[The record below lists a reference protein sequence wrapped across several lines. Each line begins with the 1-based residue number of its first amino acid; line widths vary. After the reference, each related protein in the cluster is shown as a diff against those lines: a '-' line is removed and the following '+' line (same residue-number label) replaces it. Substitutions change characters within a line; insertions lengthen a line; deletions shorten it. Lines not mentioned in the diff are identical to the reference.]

1 MPVSS
6 VISAAIPDADILAL
20 LRGDALFA
28 DLSGSQLAR
37 LLGSL
42 HTLEFAAGDTL
53 YEKGAPAE
61 YLYVIEAG
69 ELQLTTPAGRT
80 VVLPGMRCGEEAA
93 CDTANYLCSVTAA
106 TRVRA
111 VQVPRDA
118 LAELVAKSPA
128 LRNKAWLTLMGYVGG
143 ESFLAPAPGKP
154 AAKKPAKPISRR
166 ELVGWLGVVLVP
178 PAIYF
183 LSGMAGLVVE
193 ASLFLA
199 ILSATVLMWLFNLAD
214 EFVPPLVAIT
224 AVLIVGLVPY
234 EVALAGFSS
243 RTLTTLVGVYAL
255 AAVISAS
262 GLSYRFMLWLLI
274 RLPDTP
280 FWHQAALL
288 LSGYLLSPIMP
299 SGNARLSLVLPF
311 YRDMIEGLNLPAHSK
326 SATALMAATFS
337 GAMLFSPML
346 LTSKSSNLT
355 AFGMLPV
362 QLQDQFQG
370 LFWFAAAG
378 VAALTVTAMH
388 LVVVRLC
395 FGRTAQAALP
405 KERLKRQL
413 ALLGDVTRPEKA
425 ALTGFLFFL
434 LGAGTAGWHQISPA
448 WLAAFLLVGLLL
460 MGLLSKKD
468 FQQKIDWPMI
478 FFLLSLDGLSR
489 AISYLGLD
497 TALAHSAGNMFDFVG
512 GKMVWFIPVA
522 LVVTLLLRLV
532 LPITA
537 GMIVAA
543 VILLPIGQAQ
553 FINPWVVV
561 FLTAMFSDIWFMPYQ
576 SSQYLQ
582 VMGSG
587 LDRYYKH
594 TDFLRYNHWMNL
606 ARLLAAYL
614 SIPYWEWLGLV

>member
-1 MPVSS
+1 MPL
-6 VISAAIPDADILAL
+6 SATLDSDALAL
-20 LRGDALFA
+20 LRQDPLFA

-37 LLGSL
+37 LLASL
-42 HTLEFAAGDTL
+42 HWVEFAAGETL
-53 YEKGAPAE
+53 YEHGTPARC
-61 YLYVIEAG
+61 LYVLQAG
-69 ELQLTTPAGRT
+69 ALQLSTPGGRT
-80 VVLPGMRCGEEAA
+80 LALAGMRCGEEAA
-93 CDTANYLCSVTAA
+93 GDTANYLCSASATAPVKA
-106 TRVRA
+106 LQLTRE
-111 VQVPRDA
+111 A
-118 LAELVAKSPA
+118 LAELAEKSPSLRSRA
-128 LRNKAWLTLMGYVGG
+128 LLALMGYVGG
-143 ESFLAPAPGKP
+143 ENFL
-154 AAKKPAKPISRR
+154 KPAKPAAPKTPKPISTR
-166 ELVGWLGVVLVP
+166 ELVGWLAVIGVP

-183 LSGMAGLVVE
+183 LSGMGGLVVE

-224 AVLIVGLVPY
+224 AVLIVGLVPS

-274 RLPDTP
+274 KLPDTP

-311 YRDMIEGLNLPAHSK
+311 YRDMIDGLNLPAQGK

-355 AFGMLPV
+355 AFGMLPL

-370 LFWFAAAG
+370 LFWLVAAG
-378 VAALTVTAMH
+378 VAALTVTAAH
-388 LVVVRLC
+388 LLVVRLC

-413 ALLGDVTRPEKA
+413 DLLGPISRPEKA

-434 LGAGTAGWHQISPA
+434 IGAGSAGWHQISPA
-448 WLAAFLLVGLLL
+448 WLAAFLLAGLLL

-497 TALAHSAGNMFDFVG
+497 TALAHSAGGLFDFVG
-512 GKMVWFIPVA
+512 GRMAWFIPVA

-543 VILLPIGQAQ
+543 VILIPIGQAQ

-561 FLTAMFSDIWFMPYQ
+561 FLTAMFSDIWFLPYQ

-582 VMGSG
+582 VQGSG

-594 TDFLRYNHWMNL
+594 SDFLRYNHWMNL

>member
-1 MPVSS
+1 MTHPVTSDS
-6 VISAAIPDADILAL
+6 ENVAL
-20 LRGDALFA
+20 LRRDTLFA
-28 DLSGSQLAR
+28 DLSGSQVAR
-37 LLGSL
+37 LLGSV
-42 HTLEFAAGDTL
+42 HTVEFAAGDAL
-53 YEKGAPAE
+53 YVKDAPAKFL
-61 YLYVIEAG
+61 YLVESG
-69 ELQLTTPAGRT
+69 ELQLTTPSGRD
-80 VVLPGMRCGEEAA
+80 VVLTSLRCGEEAA
-93 CDTANYLCSVTAA
+93 SDAANYLCSVTA
-106 TRVRA
+106 TTPVRA
-111 VQVPRDA
+111 LQIPRDA
-118 LAELVAKSPA
+118 LAELAAKTPSLRSKA
-128 LRNKAWLTLMGYVGG
+128 LLALMGYVSG
-143 ESFLAPAPGKP
+143 ETFLKP
-154 AAKKPAKPISRR
+154 AGADKDKKKAAKPVSTR
-166 ELVGWLGVVLVP
+166 EVVGWLGVVLVP

-183 LSGMAGLVVE
+183 LSSMNGLVVE
-193 ASLFLA
+193 AAVFLA

-224 AVLIVGLVPY
+224 AVLIVGLVPS
-234 EVALAGFSS
+234 EIALAGFSS

-255 AAVISAS
+255 AAVMSAS

-288 LSGYLLSPIMP
+288 LSGYILSPIMP

-311 YRDMIEGLNLPAHSK
+311 YRDMIDGLNLPAQSK

-355 AFGMLPV
+355 AFSMLPV

-370 LFWFAAAG
+370 LFWFVAAG
-378 VAALTVTAMH
+378 VAALTVTAAH
-388 LVVVRLC
+388 LLVVRLC
-395 FGRTAQAALP
+395 FGRSAQAGLP
-405 KERLKRQL
+405 KARLEKQL
-413 ALLGDVTRPEKA
+413 ALLGPVTKPEKA

-434 LGAGTAGWHQISPA
+434 IGAGTAGWHQISPA

-489 AISYLGLD
+489 AITYLGLD
-497 TALAHSAGNMFDFVG
+497 TALAQSAGNLFDFVDG
-512 GKMVWFIPVA
+512 RMVWFIPVA
-522 LVVTLLLRLV
+522 LIVTLLLRLV

-543 VILLPIGQAQ
+543 VILIPIGQAQ
-553 FINPWVVV
+553 FISPWVVV
-561 FLTAMFSDIWFMPYQ
+561 FLTAMFSDIWFLPYQ

-582 VMGSG
+582 VQGSG

-594 TDFLRYNHWMNL
+594 SDFLRYNHWMNL
-606 ARLLAAYL
+606 SRLLAAYL

>member
-1 MPVSS
+1 MPL
-6 VISAAIPDADILAL
+6 SAALDADALAL
-20 LRGDALFA
+20 LRQDALFA

-42 HTLEFAAGDTL
+42 HWVEFAAGQTL
-53 YEKGAPAE
+53 YEKDSTASF
-61 YLYVIEAG
+61 LYVLESG
-69 ELQLTTPAGRT
+69 TLQLTTPGGRT
-80 VVLPGMRCGEEAA
+80 VALPGMRCGEEAA
-93 CDTANYLCSVTAA
+93 SDTAHYLCSVSA
-106 TRVRA
+106 TTPVRA
-111 VQVPRDA
+111 LQLTREA
-118 LAELVAKSPA
+118 LTELAAKSPSLRSWA
-128 LRNKAWLTLMGYVGG
+128 LLALMGYVGG
-143 ESFLAPAPGKP
+143 ENFL
-154 AAKKPAKPISRR
+154 KPAKPAVKKAAKPISPR
-166 ELVGWLGVVLVP
+166 ELVGWLGIVVVP

-183 LSGMAGLVVE
+183 VSGMAGLVVE
-193 ASLFLA
+193 AALFLA

-214 EFVPPLVAIT
+214 EFVPPMLAIT
-224 AVLIVGLVPY
+224 AVLIAGLVPS
-234 EVALAGFSS
+234 EIALAGFSS

-274 RLPDTP
+274 KLPDTP
-280 FWHQAALL
+280 FWHQTALL

-311 YRDMIEGLNLPAHSK
+311 YRDMIDGLNLPARSK

-355 AFGMLPV
+355 AFGMLPA
-362 QLQDQFQG
+362 QLQEQFQG
-370 LFWFAAAG
+370 LFWFVAAG

-388 LVVVRLC
+388 LVVLRLC
-395 FGRTAQAALP
+395 FGRAAQAPLP
-405 KERLKRQL
+405 RERLQRQL
-413 ALLGDVTRPEKA
+413 GLLGAITKPEKA
-425 ALTGFLFFL
+425 ALAGFLFFL
-434 LGAGTAGWHQISPA
+434 VGAGTADWHQIPPA

-497 TALAHSAGNMFDFVG
+497 TALAHSAGNLFDFVG
-512 GKMVWFIPVA
+512 GKMALFIPVA

-543 VILLPIGQAQ
+543 VILIPIGHAQ

-561 FLTAMFSDIWFMPYQ
+561 FLTAMFSDIWFLPYQ
-576 SSQYLQ
+576 SSPYLQ

-587 LDRYYKH
+587 LERYYNRA
-594 TDFLRYNHWMNL
+594 DFLRYNHWMNL
-606 ARLLAAYL
+606 ARVLAAYL

>member
-1 MPVSS
+1 MTSDSENV
-6 VISAAIPDADILAL
+6 AL
-20 LRGDALFA
+20 LRRDALFA
-28 DLSGSQLAR
+28 DLSGSQVAR
-37 LLGSL
+37 LLGYL
-42 HTLEFAAGDTL
+42 HTVEFAAGDVL
-53 YEKGAPAE
+53 YAKDTPAKFL
-61 YLYVIEAG
+61 YLIESG
-69 ELQLTTPAGRT
+69 ELQLTTPSGREVALT
-80 VVLPGMRCGEEAA
+80 GLRCGEEAA
-93 CDTANYLCSVTAA
+93 SDTTNYLCSVTAA
-106 TRVRA
+106 TPVRA
-111 VQVPRDA
+111 LQIPRDA
-118 LAELVAKSPA
+118 LAELAAKTPSLRSKA
-128 LRNKAWLTLMGYVGG
+128 LLALMGYVSG
-143 ESFLAPAPGKP
+143 ETFLKP
-154 AAKKPAKPISRR
+154 TGAEKEKKKAAKPVSTR
-166 ELVGWLGVVLVP
+166 EVVGWLGVVLVP

-183 LSGMAGLVVE
+183 LSSMNGLVVE
-193 ASLFLA
+193 AAVFLA

-224 AVLIVGLVPY
+224 AVLIVGLVPS
-234 EVALAGFSS
+234 EIALAGFSS

-288 LSGYLLSPIMP
+288 LSGYILSPIMP

-311 YRDMIEGLNLPAHSK
+311 YRDMIDGLNLPAQSK

-370 LFWFAAAG
+370 LFWFVAAG
-378 VAALTVTAMH
+378 VAALTVTAAH

-395 FGRTAQAALP
+395 FGRSVQAALP
-405 KERLKRQL
+405 KARLEKQL
-413 ALLGDVTRPEKA
+413 ALLGPVTKPEKA

-434 LGAGTAGWHQISPA
+434 IGAGTAGWHQISPA
-448 WLAAFLLVGLLL
+448 WLAAFLLVGLLV

-489 AISYLGLD
+489 AITYLGLD
-497 TALAHSAGNMFDFVG
+497 TALAQSAGNLFDFVDG
-512 GKMVWFIPVA
+512 RMIWFIPVA

-537 GMIVAA
+537 GMVVAA
-543 VILLPIGQAQ
+543 VILIPIGQAQ

-561 FLTAMFSDIWFMPYQ
+561 FLTAMFSDIWFVPYQ

-582 VMGSG
+582 VQGSG

-606 ARLLAAYL
+606 SRLLAAYL

>member
-1 MPVSS
+1 MTHPVTSDS
-6 VISAAIPDADILAL
+6 ENVAL
-20 LRGDALFA
+20 LRRDTLFA
-28 DLSGSQLAR
+28 DLSGSQVAR
-37 LLGSL
+37 LLGSV
-42 HTLEFAAGDTL
+42 HTVEFAAGDAL
-53 YEKGAPAE
+53 YVKDAPAKFL
-61 YLYVIEAG
+61 YLVESG
-69 ELQLTTPAGRT
+69 ELQLTTPSGRD
-80 VVLPGMRCGEEAA
+80 VVLTSLRCGEEAA
-93 CDTANYLCSVTAA
+93 SDAANYLCSVTA
-106 TRVRA
+106 TTPVRA
-111 VQVPRDA
+111 LQIPRDA
-118 LAELVAKSPA
+118 LAELAAKTPSLRSKA
-128 LRNKAWLTLMGYVGG
+128 LLALMGYVSG
-143 ESFLAPAPGKP
+143 ETFLKP
-154 AAKKPAKPISRR
+154 AGADKDKKKAAKPVSTR
-166 ELVGWLGVVLVP
+166 EVVGWLGVVLVP

-183 LSGMAGLVVE
+183 LSSMNGLVVE
-193 ASLFLA
+193 AAVFLA

-224 AVLIVGLVPY
+224 AVLIVGLVPS
-234 EVALAGFSS
+234 EIALAGFSS

-255 AAVISAS
+255 AAVMSAS

-288 LSGYLLSPIMP
+288 LSGYILSPIMP

-311 YRDMIEGLNLPAHSK
+311 YRDMIDGLNLPAQSK

-355 AFGMLPV
+355 AFSMLPV

-370 LFWFAAAG
+370 LFWFVAAG
-378 VAALTVTAMH
+378 VAALTVTAAH
-388 LVVVRLC
+388 LLVVRLC
-395 FGRTAQAALP
+395 FGRSAQAGLP
-405 KERLKRQL
+405 KARLEKQL
-413 ALLGDVTRPEKA
+413 ALLGPVTKPEKA

-434 LGAGTAGWHQISPA
+434 IGAGTAGWHQISPA

-489 AISYLGLD
+489 AITYLGLD
-497 TALAHSAGNMFDFVG
+497 TALAQSAGNLFDFVDG
-512 GKMVWFIPVA
+512 RMVWFIPVA
-522 LVVTLLLRLV
+522 LIVTLLLRLV

-543 VILLPIGQAQ
+543 VILIPIGQAQ

-561 FLTAMFSDIWFMPYQ
+561 FLTAMFSDIWFLPYQ

-582 VMGSG
+582 VQGSG

-594 TDFLRYNHWMNL
+594 SDFLRYNHWMNL
-606 ARLLAAYL
+606 SRLLAAYL

>member
-1 MPVSS
+1 MAHPVTS
-6 VISAAIPDADILAL
+6 DAEHVAL
-20 LRGDALFA
+20 LRRDALFA
-28 DLSGSQLAR
+28 DLSGSQVAR
-37 LLGSL
+37 LLGSV
-42 HTLEFAAGDTL
+42 HTVELAAGDAL
-53 YEKGAPAE
+53 YLKDTPAKFL
-61 YLYVIEAG
+61 YLVESG
-69 ELQLTTPAGRT
+69 ELQLTTPSGRGVALT
-80 VVLPGMRCGEEAA
+80 SLRCGEEAA
-93 CDTANYLCSVTAA
+93 SDTANYLCSVTA
-106 TRVRA
+106 TTPVRA
-111 VQVPRDA
+111 LQIPRDA
-118 LAELVAKSPA
+118 LAELAAKTPSLRSKA
-128 LRNKAWLTLMGYVGG
+128 LLALMGYVSG
-143 ESFLAPAPGKP
+143 ETFLKP
-154 AAKKPAKPISRR
+154 ADTGKDKKKAAKPVSTR
-166 ELVGWLGVVLVP
+166 EVVGWLGVVLVP

-183 LSGMAGLVVE
+183 LSSMNGLVVE
-193 ASLFLA
+193 AAVFLA

-224 AVLIVGLVPY
+224 AVLIVGLVPS
-234 EVALAGFSS
+234 EIALAGFSS

-280 FWHQAALL
+280 FWHQTALL
-288 LSGYLLSPIMP
+288 LSGYILSPIMP

-311 YRDMIEGLNLPAHSK
+311 YRDMIDGLNLPAQSK
-326 SATALMAATFS
+326 PATALMAAT
-337 GAMLFSPML
+337 FSPML

-355 AFGMLPV
+355 AFSMLPV

-370 LFWFAAAG
+370 LFWLVAAG
-378 VAALTVTAMH
+378 VAALTVTAAH
-388 LVVVRLC
+388 LLVVRLC
-395 FGRTAQAALP
+395 FGRSVQAALP
-405 KERLKRQL
+405 KARLEKQL
-413 ALLGDVTRPEKA
+413 SLLGPVTKPEKA

-434 LGAGTAGWHQISPA
+434 IGAGTAGWHQISPA
-448 WLAAFLLVGLLL
+448 WLAAFLLVGLLV

-489 AISYLGLD
+489 AITYLGLD
-497 TALAHSAGNMFDFVG
+497 TALARSAGNLFDFVDG
-512 GKMVWFIPVA
+512 RMVWFIPVA
-522 LVVTLLLRLV
+522 LIVTLLLRLV

-543 VILLPIGQAQ
+543 VILIPIGQAQ

-561 FLTAMFSDIWFMPYQ
+561 FLTAMFSDIWFLPYQ

-582 VMGSG
+582 VQGSG

-594 TDFLRYNHWMNL
+594 TDFLRYNHWMNVS
-606 ARLLAAYL
+606 RLLAAYL

>member
-1 MPVSS
+1 MPYPVTSDS
-6 VISAAIPDADILAL
+6 ENVAL
-20 LRGDALFA
+20 LRRDALFA
-28 DLSGSQLAR
+28 DLSGSQVAR
-37 LLGSL
+37 LLGSV
-42 HTLEFAAGDTL
+42 HTVEFAAGDAL
-53 YEKGAPAE
+53 YLKDTPAKFL
-61 YLYVIEAG
+61 YLVESG
-69 ELQLTTPAGRT
+69 ELRLTTPSGRDVALT
-80 VVLPGMRCGEEAA
+80 SLRCGEEAA
-93 CDTANYLCSVTAA
+93 SDTANYLCSVTA
-106 TRVRA
+106 TTPVRA
-111 VQVPRDA
+111 LQIPRDA
-118 LAELVAKSPA
+118 LAELAAKTPSLRSKA
-128 LRNKAWLTLMGYVGG
+128 LLALMGYVSG
-143 ESFLAPAPGKP
+143 ETFLKP
-154 AAKKPAKPISRR
+154 ADAGKDKKKAAKPISTR
-166 ELVGWLGVVLVP
+166 EVVGWLGVVLVP

-183 LSGMAGLVVE
+183 LSSMNGLVVE
-193 ASLFLA
+193 AAVFLA

-224 AVLIVGLVPY
+224 AVLIVGLVPS
-234 EVALAGFSS
+234 EIALAGFSS

-288 LSGYLLSPIMP
+288 LSGYILSPIMP

-311 YRDMIEGLNLPAHSK
+311 YRDMIDGLNLPAQSK

-355 AFGMLPV
+355 AFSMLPE

-370 LFWFAAAG
+370 LFWFVAAG
-378 VAALTVTAMH
+378 VAALTVTAAH
-388 LVVVRLC
+388 LLVVRLC
-395 FGRTAQAALP
+395 FGRSVQAALP
-405 KERLKRQL
+405 KARLEKQL
-413 ALLGDVTRPEKA
+413 ALLGPVTKPEKA

-434 LGAGTAGWHQISPA
+434 IGAGTAGWHQISPA
-448 WLAAFLLVGLLL
+448 WLAAFLLVGLLV

-489 AISYLGLD
+489 AITYLGLD
-497 TALAHSAGNMFDFVG
+497 TALAQSAGNLFDFVG
-512 GKMVWFIPVA
+512 GRMVWFIPVA

-543 VILLPIGQAQ
+543 VILIPIGQAQ

-561 FLTAMFSDIWFMPYQ
+561 FLTAMFSDIWFLPYQ

-582 VMGSG
+582 VQGSG

-594 TDFLRYNHWMNL
+594 ADFLRYNHWMNL
-606 ARLLAAYL
+606 SRLLAAYL